1 MNTTIDFEQYKKEAL
16 ANKAAAKEAL
26 RIKENARQ
34 VKKKSKGGAS
44 VSKKGSQVAVGSPFP
59 NVATKFDYKRLNI
72 KLLEETAHA
81 APVARSLW
89 QLQLIAFP
97 WCDFTIIPPES
108 EEEQVDADATKKIQS
123 KIEALDRKVK
133 TAILSAQAMYDVMT
147 YGSAIFEIVWGTD
160 DDGWTIPTAVQ
171 RLPAASFRISP
182 AHVTGNTNRYVVG
195 NLLKGI
201 IFDKKPV
208 DADGNP
214 KETGEMQYWQVQ
226 DSSGLSVTPVQ
237 IPTENIIHIKDAR
250 SSFVDGEPY
259 LAGIT
264 ASISQWE
271 FIRKRFMQ
279 TISRVGTPP
288 VKITVGVPQRYLGN
302 DPNAAQQISALPGSS
317 ETLADDM
324 MTQLWTY
331 AEALAQNVSADM
343 ATVVPEGINYD
354 WQRPTVPINPTDP
367 DQYIIREIIGHI
379 FPRDVLDVLG
389 SAIST
394 SSQPLLDLL
403 KLMVQGWQ
411 ALCSVPFETELWTK
425 FLEYNGFEGYRI
437 ELEWAPLVSPD
448 KQKDVSMALQKF
460 NLHLITLKEAR
471 SEVGLETSEEDE
483 AKLKEEYTFYRTG
496 GQQQG
501 GPGGPQDPMAAMFG
515 GGGGQEASAEED
527 PYAGM
532 FEGEEP
538 ETQPNPDEASSLIS
552 EGEDLLSQM
561 SQNEAST
568 EDLQVKLNALFNRK
582 YSENLT
588 WLFED

>member
-1 MNTTIDFEQYKKEAL
+1 MTFNYDEYKKEAL
-16 ANKAAAKEAL
+16 KNKEEK
-26 RIKENARQ
+26 IKQNAR
-34 VKKKSKGGAS
+34 KPKKSSNDTK
-44 VSKKGSQVAVGSPFP
+44 VSKRDQQVAVGSPFP
-59 NVATKFDYKRLNI
+59 NISTKLDYNRISI
-72 KLLEETAHA
+72 KLLEETARA

-89 QLQLIAFP
+89 QLQLLSFP
-97 WCDFTIIPPES
+97 FCNYKIISPNKLKEIDG
-108 EEEQVDADATKKIQS
+108 EATKEILP
-123 KIEALDRKVK
+123 KIETLDRTIK
-133 TAILSAQAMYDVMT
+133 TAILSAQALFDVIT
-147 YGSAIFEIVWGTD
+147 YGSAIFEITWKED
-160 DDGWTIPTAVQ
+160 NDGWIVPDVVQ
-171 RLPAASFRISP
+171 RLPAASFRVAPS
-182 AHVTGNTNRYVVG
+182 HVTGNTNRYVVG

-201 IFDKKPV
+201 IFDKNPV
-208 DADGNP
+208 DAKGNP
-214 KETGEMQYWQVQ
+214 KEVGEMQYWQVQ
-226 DSSGLSVTPVQ
+226 DASGLSVTPVQ

-411 ALCSVPFETELWTK
+411 ALCSVPFETDLWTK

-515 GGGGQEASAEED
+515 GVGGQEAPAEED

-532 FEGEEP
+532 FGGEEP

-561 SQNEAST
+561 SQNEGGS
-568 EDLQVKLNALFNRK
+568 ENLQVKLNELFNRK

>member
-1 MNTTIDFEQYKKEAL
+1 MAFNYDDYKKQAMQVKQKSAE
-16 ANKAAAKEAL
+16 
-26 RIKENARQ
+26 IKENARK
-34 VKKKSKGGAS
+34 VKKKTGAT
-44 VSKKGSQVAVGSPFP
+44 VSKKGTVAVGTPFP
-59 NVATKFDYKRLNI
+59 NISTRFDYKRLNI

-97 WCDFTIIPPES
+97 WCDFKIIPPES
-108 EEEQVDADATKKIQS
+108 EEEKVDADATKKIQS
-123 KIEALDRKVK
+123 KIEQLDRKVK
-133 TAILSAQAMYDVMT
+133 TAILSAQAMYDIMT

-182 AHVTGNTNRYVVG
+182 AHVIGNTNRYVVG

-201 IFDKKPV
+201 LFDKKPV

-214 KETGEMQYWQVQ
+214 KEVGEMQYWQVQ

-448 KQKDVSMALQKF
+448 TQKDVSMALQKF

-483 AKLKEEYTFYRTG
+483 AKLKEEFTFYKTG

-515 GGGGQEASAEED
+515 GGSEEGAPPED

-532 FEGEEP
+532 FGEEEP
-538 ETQPNPDEASSLIS
+538 EVPPNPDEASSLIS

-561 SQNEAST
+561 SQNEDGS
-568 EDLQVKLNALFNRK
+568 ENLKIKLNELFNRK

-588 WLFED
+588 WLFEN